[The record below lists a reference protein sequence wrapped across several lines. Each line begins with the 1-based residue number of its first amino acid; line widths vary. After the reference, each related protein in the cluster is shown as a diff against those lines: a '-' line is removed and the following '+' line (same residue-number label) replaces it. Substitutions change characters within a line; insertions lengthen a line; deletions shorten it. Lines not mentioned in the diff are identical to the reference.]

1 MGLFLTESTFCF
13 LLLGR
18 ISRCKFSIRSGW
30 VWALWGWKTGV
41 TATPDP
47 YGMTNKGTGSDSHK
61 GKGNNDNDNGHD
73 KSGSGIWGLEV
84 GGVEEG
90 EEDAAEG
97 GFAAGGVVPLL

>member
-13 LLLGR
+13 LLLLGVSVGASLAFSRDGYGLCGVGR
-18 ISRCKFSIRSGW
+18 GELRQLQI
-30 VWALWGWKTGV
+30 
-41 TATPDP
+41 P
-47 YGMTNKGTGSDSHK
+47 YGMTNKGTRNDRHK
-61 GKGNNDNDNGHD
+61 GKGNSNGSGHD